1 MCVCIC
7 TCTCVRVYVFVCVC
21 ACESVCV
28 CVCVTA
34 GDPGEMLHAALNPDE
49 MLISGVKRLKA
60 HTALKR
66 FLFILPCACVLE

>member
-1 MCVCIC
+1 MRVN
-7 TCTCVRVYVFVCVC
+7 VRVCACVC
-21 ACESVCV
+21 ACVCV
-28 CVCVTA
+28 WVTA

-66 FLFILPCACVLE
+66 FLFILPCACVPE